1 MASRYNQLTMLY
13 IFNILKLDASPK
25 KPYSAPMVHRRLKEL
40 GIDLDRKTV
49 FNHMKIL
56 TDQMLSA
63 DQDEES
69 FFRQYLCS
77 RLFRCRKEEGKEKSR
92 ENAKIKKD
100 RKAKRGNVRMNKKV
114 FVRIYELKIYM
125 RK

>member
-77 RLFRCRKEEGKEKSR
+77 RPERGRERKKQGKWQK
-92 ENAKIKKD
+92 A
-100 RKAKRGNVRMNKKV
+100 RK
-114 FVRIYELKIYM
+114 
-125 RK
+125 

>member
-40 GIDLDRKTV
+40 GINLDRKTV

-69 FFRQYLCS
+69 FSDSICTAGCFAAGKRKGKKKAGKMAES
-77 RLFRCRKEEGKEKSR
+77 PEMKAATGSVCRKRKSR
-92 ENAKIKKD
+92 KT
-100 RKAKRGNVRMNKKV
+100 V
-114 FVRIYELKIYM
+114 FYIII
-125 RK
+125 

>member
-25 KPYSAPMVHRRLKEL
+25 KPYSAPMVSPPKEL
-40 GIDLDRKTV
+40 GINLDRKTV

-56 TDQMLSA
+56 TEQMLSA
-63 DQDEES
+63 EQEKES

-77 RLFRCRKEEGKEKSR
+77 KLFRCRKEEGKKSR
-92 ENAKIKKD
+92 EN
-100 RKAKRGNVRMNKKV
+100 GG
-114 FVRIYELKIYM
+114 ESLE
-125 RK
+125 

>member
-40 GIDLDRKTV
+40 GINLDRKTV

-56 TDQMLSA
+56 TEQMLSA

-77 RLFRCRKEEGKEKSR
+77 KLFRCRKEEGKKSR
-92 ENAKIKKD
+92 EMAEIPEMKAATGSVC
-100 RKAKRGNVRMNKKV
+100 RKRKSRKTV
-114 FVRIYELKIYM
+114 FYIII
-125 RK
+125 

>member
-49 FNHMKIL
+49 DEAMASI
-56 TDQMLSA
+56 DYAYDSA
-63 DQDEES
+63 KN
-69 FFRQYLCS
+69 QY
-77 RLFRCRKEEGKEKSR
+77 
-92 ENAKIKKD
+92 
-100 RKAKRGNVRMNKKV
+100 V
-114 FVRIYELKIYM
+114 
-125 RK
+125 

>member
-56 TDQMLSA
+56 TDQMLKMA
-63 DQDEES
+63 ES
-69 FFRQYLCS
+69 PEMKAATGS
-77 RLFRCRKEEGKEKSR
+77 VCRKRKSR
-92 ENAKIKKD
+92 KT
-100 RKAKRGNVRMNKKV
+100 V
-114 FVRIYELKIYM
+114 FYIII
-125 RK
+125 

>member
-1 MASRYNQLTMLY
+1 
-13 IFNILKLDASPK
+13 
-25 KPYSAPMVHRRLKEL
+25 MVHRRLKEL

-69 FFRQYLCS
+69 FFQTVSVQQAVSLPERGRERKKAGKMAESPEMKAATGSVCQKKRS
-77 RLFRCRKEEGKEKSR
+77 RKT
-92 ENAKIKKD
+92 
-100 RKAKRGNVRMNKKV
+100 V
-114 FVRIYELKIYM
+114 FYIIT
-125 RK
+125 

>member
-40 GIDLDRKTV
+40 GINLDRKTV

-56 TDQMLSA
+56 TEQMLSA
-63 DQDEES
+63 EQEKES

-77 RLFRCRKEEGKEKSR
+77 KLFRCRKEEGKKAGKMAESPEMKVVTGSVCQKKRSR
-92 ENAKIKKD
+92 KT
-100 RKAKRGNVRMNKKV
+100 V
-114 FVRIYELKIYM
+114 FYIIT
-125 RK
+125 